1 MQANNI
7 LSAGRFGAYL
17 KKHLVDNYRFYLMSI
32 VVVTGLLLLLLIFV
46 GITDTHFSHY
56 GDLVPFYLIG
66 LYVSGLIFTSMSF
79 NELGN
84 KPHGIDYLL
93 LPASHLEKFLTTLL
107 ITTIG
112 FLLVYHLAF
121 FLAAKVLDTIIGIRT
136 GAHMENDLTRHF
148 NSDEWKWSYIVWF
161 IAQSVFF
168 LGAIY
173 FHKYSLIKTAFFF
186 IVFVLALYLIH
197 AVFAQIFFHKY
208 MDDWRTHI
216 PFVGVNIELEQ
227 QKHYTVMVS
236 GNIYHNHVMLML
248 PEKVRDVLLFMVK
261 YMVAPILW
269 TVAYFRL
276 RDKEI

>member
-32 VVVTGLLLLLLIFV
+32 VVVTGLLLLLLIFA
-46 GITDTHFSHY
+46 GIADVHFSHY
-56 GDLVPFYLIG
+56 SDLLPFYLIG
-66 LYVSGLIFTSMSF
+66 LYIPGLIFTSMSF

-84 KPHGIDYLL
+84 KPRGIDYLL
-93 LPASHLEKFLTTLL
+93 LPASHLEKFLTTFL

-121 FLAAKVLDTIIGIRT
+121 FLAAKVLDTIISIRT
-136 GAHMENDLTRHF
+136 GVHMQDDLTSRF
-148 NSDEWKWSYIVWF
+148 NPDERMWSCYFWV
-161 IAQSVFF
+161 IAQSVFL
-168 LGAIY
+168 LGAVY

-186 IVFVLALYLIH
+186 IVFMLALYLIH
-197 AVFAQIFFHKY
+197 ALFAQIFFHKY
-208 MDDWRTHI
+208 MDDWRTHF
-216 PFVGVNIELEQ
+216 PFIGVNIDQ
-227 QKHYTVMVS
+227 GVHPTVRVS
-236 GNIYHNHVMLML
+236 GEIYHNHVMLML
-248 PEKVRDVLLFMVK
+248 PEKIRDVLLFMVK
-261 YMVAPILW
+261 YLLAPMLW